1 MTGEPF
7 LYSIGGFFAGIVV
20 FILGL
25 VWFRQKRL
33 IENIPTS
40 KIRSLAMG
48 LSEIYGK
55 VVPGRQLLKGP
66 FSGEDCI
73 YYKYEIKELRKTKDT
88 SYWAT
93 VRSGSERVQF
103 YLKDD
108 TATVLVDP
116 KGAKI
121 DISKDYEFGSGWGA
135 DPPQRV
141 LQFMAANGIRHESF
155 FGMDKQMRFMESS
168 IVPGDNLYIM
178 GTAGDNPYV
187 EEATAKQSFE
197 DIMIQ
202 RGSFEKFYYVSDK
215 QEKDILGRLRLKA
228 FAGIFGGIA
237 LIAGCMAVI
246 FIFTGML

>member
-1 MTGEPF
+1 MAGELF
-7 LYSIGGFFAGIVV
+7 IYSIGGFFAGIVV
-20 FILGL
+20 FILGV
-25 VWFRQKRL
+25 VWFRQMRL

-48 LSEIYGK
+48 ISEIYGK
-55 VVPGRQLLKGP
+55 VVPGKQLLKGP

-93 VRSGSERVQF
+93 IRSGSERAQF

-108 TATVLVDP
+108 TGTVLVEP

-135 DPPQRV
+135 DPPQTV
-141 LQFMAANGIRHESF
+141 LQFMEANGMHHESF
-155 FGMDKQMRFMESS
+155 FGMNKQMRFMESS
-168 IVPGDNLYIM
+168 IVPGDNLYIL
-178 GTAGDNPYV
+178 GTAGDNPFV
-187 EEATAKQSFE
+187 EEGTAKNHVE
-197 DIMIQ
+197 DIMIHK
-202 RGSFEKFYYVSDK
+202 GENEKFYYISDSN
-215 QEKDILGRLRLKA
+215 ERDILGKLRLKA